1 MHMAG
6 DTLLEALNHK
16 DTVGQKEHTLQTQAL
31 TLGQPACS
39 KYAILL
45 LHYEQSQLGEVG
57 QVAPGHTSNTFR
69 GWWTQLEP
77 KHPAVAAQ

>member
-6 DTLLEALNHK
+6 DILLEVQNHK

-31 TLGQPACS
+31 TPGQPACS

-45 LHYEQSQLGEVG
+45 LHYEKTQLGEVG
-57 QVAPGHTSNTFR
+57 QMAPGHTPTLSE
-69 GWWTQLEP
+69 GGGP
-77 KHPAVAAQ
+77 S